1 MVTQAIYNNADFV
14 IVGGGTAGLVIA
26 NRLSEDPETK
36 VLVLE
41 SGKNITQNPTVQD
54 PNAWMSLLGPE
65 TAWQLETVP
74 QVRESGHRLDGHQ
87 RYNMR
92 ADRAEG

>member
-1 MVTQAIYNNADFV
+1 MTTRQIPKVADFV
-14 IVGGGTAGLVIA
+14 IVGGGTAGLVLA
-26 NRLSEDPETK
+26 NRLSEDPSVE

-41 SGKNITQNPTVQD
+41 SGKKITQDPKVQD

-74 QVRESGHRLDGHQ
+74 QVR
-87 RYNMR
+87 
-92 ADRAEG
+92 